1 VIVLGAPVFELI
13 NAIAEK
19 LTPEAVQFTQKL
31 IQTPSISGEE
41 GPLTELLLA
50 EMEKLG
56 YDEYFRDEQGNIV
69 GIINGT
75 EEGPTIMYNSH
86 MDHVSPGDSAN
97 WEGYDPYGGEID
109 ICDVDNQDKTG
120 KEKVECIHGRAASD
134 VKSGEAAQIYA
145 GAVLLKLR
153 EKGYGFKGKFMFT
166 GVVQEEPAEMVGM
179 IHLID
184 KTLPA
189 KGLTYDAMVSSEAT
203 SLKLYLGHRGRVEM
217 LATVY
222 GRTSHGSAP
231 WLGINSIYKA
241 LPLISYIKDELYPRL
256 PEDEDL
262 GKASISLNIIECS
275 PGALS
280 IVPDQCMLSLDRRMI
295 PGETSQTAIKEIQEV
310 IDRLAAEDPE
320 FRADVKVKTAV
331 EKSYTG
337 IEYEVAKDMFPWKI
351 SRDHAFVKAAAS
363 ALEALEQP
371 VKYGRWDFGTDGSK
385 TAGID
390 RKPTIGYSPMQEQ
403 YAHTPYDKVRID
415 FIQKGI
421 AGNAAIF
428 LKVVEAGPEAF
439 KALEW

>member
-1 VIVLGAPVFELI
+1 MALNAEL
-13 NAIAEK
+13 AQK
-19 LTPEAVQFTQKL
+19 LNQMAADMKPDLVAFTQKL
-31 IQTPSISGEE
+31 VQTPSISGEE
-41 GPLTELLLA
+41 GPLTELLMA

-56 YDEYFRDEQGNIV
+56 YDEYFRDDQGNIIGLV
-69 GIINGT
+69 KGT

-86 MDHVSPGDSAN
+86 MDHVAPGDPAN
-97 WEGYDPYGGEID
+97 WEGYDPYGAELD
-109 ICDVDNQDKTG
+109 VCDVDKQDKDGT
-120 KEKVECIHGRAASD
+120 EKAECIHGRAASD
-134 VKSGEAAQIYA
+134 VKAGEASQIYA
-145 GAVLLKLR
+145 GGLLAKLKK
-153 EKGYGFKGKFMFT
+153 EGVGFKGTFMFT

-179 IHLID
+179 IHLVD

-203 SLKLYLGHRGRVEM
+203 SMKLYLGHRGRVEM
-217 LATVY
+217 LVTVY

-241 LPLISYIKDELYPRL
+241 MPLIGKIKDELYPSL
-256 PEDEDL
+256 PEDPML

-280 IVPDQCMLSLDRRMI
+280 IVPDQTFLSLDRRMI
-295 PGETSQTAIKEIQEV
+295 PGETAETAVAEIQAI
-310 IDRLAAEDPE
+310 IDELAAADPE

-337 IEYEVAKDMFPWKI
+337 MEYEVEKNMFPWKTAQ
-351 SRDHAFVKAAAS
+351 DHPFVQAAAA
-363 ALEALEQP
+363 ALTEVGQE

-403 YAHTPYDKVRID
+403 YAHTPFDKVRTD
-415 FIQKGI
+415 FLEKSV

-428 LKVVEAGPEAF
+428 LKVVEAGPEAY
-439 KALEW
+439 EEISW